1 MTRGTISLNVMRDK
15 CLGREVY
22 RGSASAKRIFAA
34 SWIDYHDIDN
44 NPKGYQRPFDAK
56 RSAKAADY
64 ARDKDDA
71 FWPECILAIRDDG
84 SEQEPDE
91 EVKFVFKPE
100 SADGRY
106 GKLEVEYK
114 TDGMMEIGKLEE
126 PYRRAF
132 SQVDCQHRLGT
143 MANSNK
149 SVTFCIVPGINRRD
163 EAIMFWTINAQQKGI
178 STSLVDSIILITD
191 PKAPPHVRWALTLDT
206 DPASPYL
213 RKIDTGGR
221 GRPSADMLVRL
232 RGLKGML
239 QILLPSRVIPSV
251 NDVFA
256 YQFACNYWRVVHD
269 LWPTQWSDKF
279 GNKLQTSPGQRGL
292 AQFGSHMFRRLAAVQ
307 DLRESTIRK
316 SFPGGGKKMDW
327 KSTGPLST
335 AIGKGGQKQVFDTL
349 VKIYGHPG

>member
-1 MTRGTISLNVMRDK
+1 MLDR

-22 RGSASAKRIFAA
+22 RGSAPAKRIIAA
-34 SWIDYHDIDN
+34 SWIDYHDIDH
-44 NPKGYQRPFDAK
+44 NPLGYQRPFDAS

-64 ARDKDDA
+64 ARDQEDA
-71 FWPECILAIRDDG
+71 FWPECVLAIRDDG

-91 EVKFVFKPE
+91 AVSFHFTPE
-100 SADGRY
+100 SDDGRY
-106 GKLEVEYK
+106 GKLHVEYK
-114 TDGMMEIGKLEE
+114 KDGMMEIGDIEE

-132 SQVDCQHRLGT
+132 SQVDCQHRLGS
-143 MANSNK
+143 MASSNK

-163 EAIMFWTINAQQKGI
+163 EALMFWTINAKQKGI
-178 STSLVDSIILITD
+178 STSLVDSIVLLTD
-191 PKAPPHVRWALTLDT
+191 PNAPIHIRFALTLDT
-206 DPASPYL
+206 DPASPYSH
-213 RKIDTGGR
+213 KIDTGGR

-239 QILLPSRVIPSV
+239 QILLPGRALASLGD
-251 NDVFA
+251 DVFA
-256 YQFACNYWRVVHD
+256 YQFARNYWKVVHD

-292 AQFGSHMFRRLAAVQ
+292 AQFGSHIFKRLVPVQ

-316 SFPGGGKKMDW
+316 AFRGGGKKMDW

-335 AIGKGGQKQVFDTL
+335 AIGKGGQKQVFDAL
-349 VKIYGHPG
+349 VRIYGHPG